1 MMKEKVVLAYSG
13 GLDTS
18 VAIRWLQEKYNMDV
32 IALTVDLGQARNMEE
47 IRGKALK
54 IGASEAHV
62 VDAREEFA
70 NNFIVLALQAN
81 ALYEGKYP
89 VATALG
95 RPLIAK
101 HLVEQAV
108 KSEAKAVAHGC
119 TGKGNDQVRFDVS
132 VAALN
137 SDLKVIAPLREW
149 KMTRQDEIEY
159 AAKHDIPISVGKS
172 GLYSI
177 DENIWGRSV
186 EGGVL
191 ENPWVKPPPEV
202 YIVTADPGEAP
213 DKPENVEVTFE
224 EGIPRALNG
233 ESMSLI
239 DLISKMDDI
248 GGRHGFGRIDMIEN
262 RLVGI
267 KSREIYEAPGALAL
281 IAAHRALED
290 LNLERDLIHYKTQ
303 IEQKYAELIY
313 NGLWYSPL
321 REALDA
327 FISETQKTVSGVV
340 KIEFYKGSMTVVGR
354 KSEDSLYD
362 YSLAT
367 YDKEDIFPHEASKGF
382 IQIWG
387 MPLKI
392 WSRKRKKPKGE
403 NQ

>member
-1 MMKEKVVLAYSG
+1 
-13 GLDTS
+13 
-18 VAIRWLQEKYNMDV
+18 
-32 IALTVDLGQARNMEE
+32 
-47 IRGKALK
+47 
-54 IGASEAHV
+54 
-62 VDAREEFA
+62 
-70 NNFIVLALQAN
+70 
-81 ALYEGKYP
+81 
-89 VATALG
+89 
-95 RPLIAK
+95 
-101 HLVEQAV
+101 
-108 KSEAKAVAHGC
+108 
-119 TGKGNDQVRFDVS
+119 VS

-172 GLYSI
+172 TLYSI

-191 ENPWVKPPPEV
+191 EDPWVKPPPEV

-321 REALDA
+321 REAFDA
-327 FISETQKTVSGVV
+327 FILETQKKVSGVV

>member
-1 MMKEKVVLAYSG
+1 MSDKVVLAYSG

-18 VAIRWLQEKYNMDV
+18 VAIRWLQEKYSMDV
-32 IALTVDLGQARNMEE
+32 IALTVNLGQAGNLDG
-47 IRGKALK
+47 IREKALK

-70 NNFIVLALQAN
+70 NSFIVPALRAN

-89 VATALG
+89 LSTALG

-101 HLVEQAV
+101 LLVEQAT
-108 KSEAKAVAHGC
+108 KGRAKAVAHGC

-137 SDLKVIAPLREW
+137 PDLKVIAPLREW
-149 KMTRQDEIEY
+149 KMSRQDEIEY
-159 AAKHDIPISVGKS
+159 AAKHNISISIGKS
-172 GLYSI
+172 SLYSI

-186 EGGVL
+186 EGGIL
-191 ENPWVKPPPEV
+191 EDPWVKPPPEV
-202 YIVTADPGEAP
+202 YNITVEPGEAP
-213 DKPENVEVTFE
+213 DKAEHVEVTFE
-224 EGIPRALNG
+224 EGLPRALDG

-239 DLISKMDDI
+239 ALISKMDGI

-281 IAAHRALED
+281 IVAHRALED
-290 LNLERDLIHYKTQ
+290 LNLERDLLHYKTQ
-303 IEQKYAELIY
+303 IEQKYADLIY

-327 FISETQKTVSGVV
+327 FISETQKAVSGVV
-340 KIEFYKGSMTVVGR
+340 KLEFYKGSMSIVGR
-354 KSEDSLYD
+354 KSEGSLYD

-367 YDKEDIFPHEASKGF
+367 YDKKDIFPHEASKGF

-392 WSRKRKKPKGE
+392 WSQKRKKSKGE

>member
-108 KSEAKAVAHGC
+108 KSKAKAVAHGC

-159 AAKHDIPISVGKS
+159 AAKHNIPISVSKS
-172 GLYSI
+172 SLYSI

-191 ENPWVKPPPEV
+191 EDPWVKPPPEV
-202 YIVTADPGEAP
+202 YSITVDPGEAP
-213 DKPENVEVTFE
+213 DEPEYVQVTFN
-224 EGIPRALNG
+224 EGVPRALNS
-233 ESMSLI
+233 ESTSLI
-239 DLISKMDDI
+239 ALISKMDDI

-290 LNLERDLIHYKTQ
+290 LNLERDLLHCKTQ

-321 REALDA
+321 REAFDA
-327 FISETQKTVSGVV
+327 F
-340 KIEFYKGSMTVVGR
+340 KIGR
-354 KSEDSLYD
+354 
-362 YSLAT
+362 A
-367 YDKEDIFPHEASKGF
+367 HV
-382 IQIWG
+382 
-387 MPLKI
+387 
-392 WSRKRKKPKGE
+392 
-403 NQ
+403 